1 MLEPLDYRNILD
13 YLEYH
18 RGTNQETVDEFY
30 EFFMPYLD
38 RLLSNG
44 NYKKYMGG
52 IYNESFNAQRKPE
65 SIGKHL
71 SGTS

>member
-44 NYKKYMGG
+44 NYKNIWIQSVYCWIKYFMNMNGMG
-52 IYNESFNAQRKPE
+52 
-65 SIGKHL
+65 
-71 SGTS
+71 